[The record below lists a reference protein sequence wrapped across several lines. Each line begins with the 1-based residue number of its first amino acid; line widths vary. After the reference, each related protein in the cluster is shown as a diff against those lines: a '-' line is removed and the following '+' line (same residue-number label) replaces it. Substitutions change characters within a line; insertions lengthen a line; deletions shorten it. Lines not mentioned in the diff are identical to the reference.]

1 MQVDHAFA
9 KLYKESDLIEV
20 LQDFGLL
27 KQYQDYCLEQR
38 RFEQDLDQDLPTFNK
53 TFNPFKS
60 DGALIQDIFQ
70 DDPQLHENFVLVVK
84 KWLEETAPKFLPCEI
99 QKTHLKHT
107 RDRIQKKQRG
117 FKLGNEESIVTE
129 LDPDATNRQFRT
141 LAPEDVNYEAS
152 LNKTIFNYIKRG
164 QVLEAIDLCQ
174 SSNQHWKAALLRG
187 YLDFS
192 DPVIDRQENGLEYFD
207 GNQNKVLWKAAC
219 FAAACDDS
227 FDVTE
232 RAIYAALAGDY
243 NLVANACN
251 SWEELVWANYNALIE
266 SKLRKKLDE
275 KALHLIQIDKI
286 ALPLPDFKL
295 SEREVFESLK
305 SHQNSEIQMI
315 ANEVHHLIQTHII
328 LNNLDE
334 FFEELKQEVST
345 IGIENL
351 EEPVKRSLRFIA
363 HLILL
368 TRNLEIHSPSES
380 TNSWIENY
388 IKVLEAE
395 GKGDLVAMYFE
406 YLPVEK
412 QISGYSQFLQSIKS
426 DKQQYYELGLEA
438 NLDMLAVT
446 EDVVQSFFSRGA
458 VFEPISIDYSLTFP
472 RLSDPPVK
480 ADQVQIDALGWL
492 IFEDIQQQNLVKYS
506 NILTKYFLL
515 NGRINSVY
523 VLFQEYPLN
532 AITCD
537 GVDDYIKEQSQF
549 LSLLK
554 IFELYDKWYSLY
566 LKSKTGEH
574 IDQLLNVTSILEGE
588 IQLLLQ
594 TQIFGKH
601 TDPVEDALLRQ
612 IRSIYCPSLV
622 MYLHQ
627 IWFSTSQYQPENLR
641 KCLELSTDVSAGLVE
656 AFLDSDRLK
665 GFLKAI
671 NEAAFESLK
680 LGKKQLSW
688 VTA

>member
-1 MQVDHAFA
+1 MQVDHVFA

-38 RFEQDLDQDLPTFNK
+38 RFEQDLDQDLPTFTT

-70 DDPQLHENFVLVVK
+70 DDPQLHENFVVK

-129 LDPDATNRQFRT
+129 LDPDASNRQLRT

-164 QVLEAIDLCQ
+164 QILEAIDLCQ
-174 SSNQHWKAALLRG
+174 ASNQHWKAALLRG

-192 DPVIDRQENGLEYFD
+192 DPIIDRQENGLEYFD
-207 GNQNKVLWKAAC
+207 GNQNK
-219 FAAACDDS
+219 DS
-227 FDVTE
+227 FDATE

-243 NLVANACN
+243 SLVANACT
-251 SWEELVWANYNALIE
+251 SWEELLWANYNALIE
-266 SKLRKKLDE
+266 SRLRKKLDE
-275 KALHLIQIDKI
+275 KALHLIQMDKI
-286 ALPLPDFKL
+286 ALALPDFKL
-295 SEREVFESLK
+295 SEREIFESLK
-305 SHQNSEIQMI
+305 SHPNSEIQMI

-334 FFEELKQEVST
+334 FFDELKQEILN

-351 EEPVKRSLRFIA
+351 EEPLKQSLRFIA

-368 TRNLEIHSPSES
+368 TRNLEIHSPSDS
-380 TNSWIENY
+380 TNCLIENY

-395 GKGDLVAMYFE
+395 GKGELVAMYFE
-406 YLPVEK
+406 YLPFEK
-412 QISGYSQFLQSIKS
+412 QISGYSSFLQTIKK
-426 DKQQYYELGLEA
+426 DKQRYYELGLESH
-438 NLDMLAVT
+438 LDMLAVT
-446 EDVVQSFFSRGA
+446 EDVVQSYFSRGA

-472 RLSDPPVK
+472 RLSESPIK
-480 ADQVQIDALGWL
+480 ADQIQIDALGWL
-492 IFEDIQQQNLVKYS
+492 VFEDIQQQNLVKYS

-515 NGRINSVY
+515 TGRINSVY
-523 VLFQEYPLN
+523 QLFHEYPLN
-532 AITCD
+532 SISCD

-549 LSLLK
+549 LSLLNV
-554 IFELYDKWYSLY
+554 FELYDQWYSLF
-566 LKSKTGEH
+566 LKSKTGEQ
-574 IDQLLNVTSILEGE
+574 IDQLLNVTTILEAE

-601 TDPVEDALLRQ
+601 ADPVEDSHLRQ

-627 IWFSTSQYQPENLR
+627 IWFSTHEYQPENLK
-641 KCLELSTDVSAGLVE
+641 KCLELSTDVSSGFVE
-656 AFLDSDRLK
+656 AFLDSDRLR
-665 GFLKAI
+665 GFLKAV